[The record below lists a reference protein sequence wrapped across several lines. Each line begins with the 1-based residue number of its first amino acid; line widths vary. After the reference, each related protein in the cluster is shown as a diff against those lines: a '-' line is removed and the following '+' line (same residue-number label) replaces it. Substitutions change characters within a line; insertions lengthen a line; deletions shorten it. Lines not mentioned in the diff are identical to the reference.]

1 MYFKITYNVNGMKFT
16 ANTPYVSEAYDM
28 VKAIIKAEK
37 LMFPDQEN
45 AFCNYFEILSKLAF
59 GSLLGHE
66 NHIFKIECVGKKG
79 SES

>member
-37 LMFPDQEN
+37 LMFPNQEKE
-45 AFCNYFEILSKLAF
+45 FCEYFEILADIKQGKTIS
-59 GSLLGHE
+59 HE
-66 NHIFKIECVGKKG
+66 NNIFKIERVG
-79 SES
+79 SEGNKA